1 MILKSKNKNF
11 TNIKG
16 RPISIQII
24 DINKIVAS
32 NKVSF
37 GKKGFKYFIGY
48 KDIKIRPLYIFLP
61 KMSAYRRDF
70 DETKHMS
77 FLIKDDK
84 LSEKY
89 NEKVSKSIK
98 QKFDSEPVYD
108 EKYPK
113 TKIKSYK
120 GKINK
125 NFHNDKIPKEDS
137 PYICL
142 SVI

>member
-11 TNIKG
+11 TNIKR
-16 RPISIQII
+16 RPISIKII

-61 KMSAYRRDF
+61 KMNAYRRDF

-89 NEKVSKSIK
+89 NEKVSKTIK

-108 EKYPK
+108 EKYLK

-137 PYICL
+137 QYICL
-142 SVI
+142 PVI

>member
-16 RPISIQII
+16 RPISIKII

-98 QKFDSEPVYD
+98 QKFDSEPAYM
-108 EKYPK
+108 
-113 TKIKSYK
+113 
-120 GKINK
+120 K
-125 NFHNDKIPKEDS
+125 NIQKLK
-137 PYICL
+137 
-142 SVI
+142 